1 MTETRKIIL
10 TGTHL
15 TPAVEL
21 INQLKTDKEIDWEI
35 YYLGR
40 LHNSATSKEPS
51 IESIAIPKIKV
62 KFYGLNSGKF
72 DRRWLPNTLRGL
84 PQIYSGY
91 KQAYSL
97 LKKIK
102 PHLVVS
108 FGGYVSVPVI
118 IAAWRQKI
126 VSLTHEQT
134 STLSLA
140 TRINALFCRYI
151 ALSFPLKTTS
161 DKYLVTGNLLRREI
175 FNSDS
180 LEFKKNKYNL
190 KKFPLIFLTAGNQGS
205 HHLNLVLKDLLPK
218 LSSKY
223 TIIHQSGQKDYPFFN
238 KLSSKY
244 PNYIVKD
251 YVNSPD
257 IGWVF
262 NHCQVIISRAGA
274 NTIQEIEAL
283 KLPAIV
289 IPLPVSQQNEQ
300 LKNAFWLQKKS
311 PKKTIVIKDADIT
324 ADKLETVIDFLAS
337 IKRIPLLK
345 SASPNLRLLKLIKR
359 L

>member
-15 TPAVEL
+15 TPAIEF
-21 INQLKTDKEIDWEI
+21 INQLKSDKEIDWEI

-40 LHNSATSKEPS
+40 LYNSSVTKEPS
-51 IESIAIPKIKV
+51 IESIVIPKIKI
-62 KFYGLNSGKF
+62 KFYGINCGKF

-84 PQIYSGY
+84 PQINSGF
-91 KQAYSL
+91 KEASLL

-108 FGGYVSVPVI
+108 FGGYVSVPVVV
-118 IAAWRQKI
+118 AAWYQKI
-126 VSLTHEQT
+126 ISVTHEQT

-140 TRINALFCRYI
+140 TKINALFCRYV
-151 ALSFPLKTTS
+151 ALSFPLKITS
-161 DKYLVTGNLLRREI
+161 DKYLLTGNLLRREI
-175 FNSDS
+175 FNSHS
-180 LEFKKNKYNL
+180 AEFERKKYNL

-205 HHLNLVLKDLLPK
+205 HHLNLVLNNLLPK
-218 LSSKY
+218 LSLKY
-223 TIIHQSGQKDYPFFN
+223 TIIHQCGQKDYPLFK
-238 KLSSKY
+238 KLSSKF
-244 PNYIVKD
+244 PSYIVKD
-251 YVNSPD
+251 YINSTN

-262 NHCQVIISRAGA
+262 HHCQVIISRAGA

-283 KLPAIV
+283 KLSSII
-289 IPLPVSQQNEQ
+289 IPLPVSQQDEQ
-300 LKNAFWLQKKS
+300 QKNALWLQKKS
-311 PKKTIVIKDADIT
+311 PKNTIIIKDADIT
-324 ADKLETVIDFLAS
+324 ADKLEKAIDICAAK
-337 IKRIPLLK
+337 KRISLIN